1 VASVTTTGGGVIGYQ
16 YDANGNH
23 TRLTWND
30 GYFVTYAYD
39 ALNRMTDVK
48 QSGTSSLAHYSYD
61 TLSRRTGITYGVNS
75 TAAHAYNV
83 NDDMASV
90 THGFT
95 GGPVTLSYTYNK
107 VHQITNM
114 TVSDNNYLRPRPSSA
129 YTDTYTSN
137 NMNQYTNLSGDTS
150 FTYDN
155 NGNLSGLD
163 GNTYT
168 YDTENRLVGATVS
181 GTTMSLS
188 KN

>member
-1 VASVTTTGGGVIGYQ
+1 MTTTGGGVIGYQ

-61 TLSRRTGITYGVNS
+61 TLSRRTGITYGDNS
-75 TAAHAYNV
+75 TAAYAYNV

-95 GGPVTLSYTYNK
+95 GGPVPLSYTYNK

-114 TVSDNNYLRPRPSSA
+114 TVSDNNYLPPRRHFRERRTCDEGSYQPNRHDAHHENVLRVLPGIVSRMWDHRCGFARVSEC
-129 YTDTYTSN
+129 
-137 NMNQYTNLSGDTS
+137 
-150 FTYDN
+150 
-155 NGNLSGLD
+155 GL
-163 GNTYT
+163 
-168 YDTENRLVGATVS
+168 TEL
-181 GTTMSLS
+181 
-188 KN
+188 